1 MSVSEEIKMENG
13 KELTNYFREQLQR
26 ELSQIE
32 LDFIKWIITE
42 DKDIKEQKDKQI
54 INFL

>member
-1 MSVSEEIKMENG
+1 MENG